1 MLQDYGFLTNAFILL
16 DCFSFVNFFLLQ
28 YKQLTL
34 IILPNSVEQEPVMG
48 SSLHV
53 S

>member
-1 MLQDYGFLTNAFILL
+1 MGFLTNVFILL
-16 DCFSFVNFFLLQ
+16 DCFFTSELFLLQ

-34 IILPNSVEQEPVMG
+34 ILPNSGEQEPVKD
-48 SSLHV
+48 SSSCV